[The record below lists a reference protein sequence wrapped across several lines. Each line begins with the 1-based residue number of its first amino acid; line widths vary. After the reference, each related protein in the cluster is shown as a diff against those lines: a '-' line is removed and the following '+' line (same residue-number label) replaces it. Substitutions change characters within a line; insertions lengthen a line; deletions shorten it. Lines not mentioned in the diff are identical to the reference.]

1 MFGACWVFLPTC
13 ATPAPVT
20 PTATEI
26 CSGTTCLIASATALA
41 HLFDL
46 ADLFHLADL
55 ELVGWLV
62 DEQEDWQAWKDGL
75 I

>member
-1 MFGACWVFLPTC
+1 MTV
-13 ATPAPVT
+13 
-20 PTATEI
+20 
-26 CSGTTCLIASATALA
+26 SATALA
-41 HLFDL
+41 CHLFDL

-75 I
+75 

>member
-1 MFGACWVFLPTC
+1 M
-13 ATPAPVT
+13 
-20 PTATEI
+20 
-26 CSGTTCLIASATALA
+26 
-41 HLFDL
+41 FDL

-75 I
+75 